1 MSAVLCKKG
10 QNWPSL
16 PHWHGVCSTQIG
28 ETMSPTDGTIEPVA
42 ISPQAVYT
50 TRQAATALQCSVS
63 AIRRACASGRLA
75 AGRGCGSWRILGA
88 HLVRWATGPADTVQ
102 EPEPGF
108 PELTDEDI
116 AALCGAGGDE

>member
-1 MSAVLCKKG
+1 MSH
-10 QNWPSL
+10 S
-16 PHWHGVCSTQIG
+16 
-28 ETMSPTDGTIEPVA
+28 ETREPVN
-42 ISPQAVYT
+42 IRPNAVYT
-50 TRQAATALQCSVS
+50 SQQAASAVQVSISSV
-63 AIRRACASGRLA
+63 RRACASGRLA